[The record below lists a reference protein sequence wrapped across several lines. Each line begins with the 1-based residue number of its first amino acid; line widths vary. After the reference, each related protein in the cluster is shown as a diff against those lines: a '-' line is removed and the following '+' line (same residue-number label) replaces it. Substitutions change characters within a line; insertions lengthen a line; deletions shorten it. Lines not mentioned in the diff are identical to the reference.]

1 VQFAGPGQPFSYATS
16 FPMPIVLSAAFD
28 DNLVYEVADTI
39 STEFRAYSNAGRDSF
54 DAYTPNLS
62 T

>member
-1 VQFAGPGQPFSYATS
+1 
-16 FPMPIVLSAAFD
+16 MPIVLSAAFD
-28 DNLVYEVADTI
+28 DDLVYQVADVI

-62 T
+62 EWSRKDILVSACEAEG